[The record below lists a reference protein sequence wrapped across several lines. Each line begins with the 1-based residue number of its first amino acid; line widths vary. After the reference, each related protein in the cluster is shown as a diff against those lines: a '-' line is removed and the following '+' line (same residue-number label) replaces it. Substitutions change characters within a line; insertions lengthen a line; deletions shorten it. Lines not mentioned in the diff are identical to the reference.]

1 MKKSALLIG
10 LFILFA
16 GFVSLNS
23 RAQEAPAMPEN
34 FLVIEE
40 FVTPSDMAAFIEA
53 QQKAVDLWKKH
64 DFGIS
69 LYTYRTA
76 EDSYYWVVPIANF
89 GGIDDVFQKAN
100 AVVAKMEEDGY
111 DADKEFK
118 DLSTTR
124 QSVLHWMKDLSYHP
138 NGNMGQTAD
147 KPYCEWTF
155 VSLRAGHEKAAAGVV
170 QKYIDFYKSVDE
182 NYEWDIYAVSLGY
195 DTPMWIL
202 MNRDES
208 ELAMREHEAELSE
221 KYADTFRKLWM
232 EFSTHVRKYEN
243 QKGWYLPKW
252 SLNVP
257 E

>member
-1 MKKSALLIG
+1 MKKSFLLIG
-10 LFILFA
+10 LFILFT
-16 GFVSLNS
+16 GFATLIT
-23 RAQEAPAMPEN
+23 RAQEIPAMPEN

-40 FVTPSDMAAFIEA
+40 FVAPSDLAAFNEA

-76 EDSYYWVVPIANF
+76 ESSIYWVIPIENF
-89 GGIDDVFQKAN
+89 GGIDEVFSKAN
-100 AVVAKMEEDGY
+100 EVVAKMEADGY

-124 QSVLHWMKDLSYHP
+124 QSVLHWAKDLSYHP

-147 KPYCEWTF
+147 NPYCEWLF
-155 VSLRAGHEKAAAGVV
+155 VSLRSGHEKAAAGVIK
-170 QKYIDFYKSVDE
+170 KYIEFYNSIE
-182 NYEWDIYAVSLGY
+182 ETEEWDVYAVALGY

-202 MNRDES
+202 MFRDES
-208 ELAMREHEAELSE
+208 ELAMRQHEAALGE
-221 KYADTFRKLWM
+221 KYEDTFRELWM
-232 EFSTHVRKYEN
+232 EFSTHIRKIEN
-243 QKGWYLPKW
+243 QKGWFLPGW
-252 SLNVP
+252 SLNLP

>member
-1 MKKSALLIG
+1 MKKLGLLIC
-10 LFILFA
+10 LLILFT
-16 GFVSLNS
+16 GFFTLNL

-40 FVTPSDMAAFIEA
+40 FVAPSDMAAFNEA

-76 EDSYYWVVPIANF
+76 ENSIYWVVPIQDF
-89 GGIDDVFQKAN
+89 GGIDDVFSKADDI
-100 AVVAKMEEDGY
+100 VAKMEADGY

-124 QSVLHWMKDLSYHP
+124 QSVLHWVKDLSYHP
-138 NGNMGQTAD
+138 EGNMGQSAD

-155 VSLRAGHEKAAAGVV
+155 VSLRSGHEKAAAGVV
-170 QKYIDFYKSVDE
+170 KKYIDFYNSVGE
-182 NYEWDIYAVSLGY
+182 NYEWDIYAVALGY

-202 MNRDES
+202 MNRAES
-208 ELAMREHEAELSE
+208 ELAMREQEAKLSE
-221 KYADTFRKLWM
+221 KYQDTFRELWM

-243 QKGWYLPKW
+243 QKGWFLPAW
-252 SLNVP
+252 SLNLP

>member
-1 MKKSALLIG
+1 MKKLGLLIC
-10 LFILFA
+10 LLILFT
-16 GFVSLNS
+16 GFFTLNLC
-23 RAQEAPAMPEN
+23 AQEAPAMPEN

-40 FVTPSDMAAFIEA
+40 FVAPSDMAAFNEA

-76 EDSYYWVVPIANF
+76 ENSIYWVVPIQDF
-89 GGIDDVFQKAN
+89 GGIDDVFSKADDI
-100 AVVAKMEEDGY
+100 VAKMEADGY

-124 QSVLHWMKDLSYHP
+124 QSVLHWVKDLSYHP
-138 NGNMGQTAD
+138 EGNMGQSAE

-155 VSLRAGHEKAAAGVV
+155 VSLRSGHEKAAAGVV
-170 QKYIDFYKSVDE
+170 KKYIDFYNSVGE
-182 NYEWDIYAVSLGY
+182 NYEWDIYAVALGY

-202 MNRDES
+202 MNRAES
-208 ELAMREHEAELSE
+208 ELAMREQEAKLSE
-221 KYADTFRKLWM
+221 KYQDTFRELWM

-243 QKGWYLPKW
+243 QKGWFLPAW
-252 SLNVP
+252 SLNLP

>member
-10 LFILFA
+10 LLVLFA
-16 GFVSLNS
+16 GFVSLTS

-40 FVTPSDMAAFIEA
+40 FVAPSDMAAFIEA

-76 EDSYYWVVPIANF
+76 ENSFYWVAPIANF

-100 AVVAKMEEDGY
+100 TVVAKMEEDGY

-138 NGNMGQTAD
+138 DGNMGQTAE

-170 QKYIDFYKSVDE
+170 KKYIDFYNSIDE

-208 ELAMREHEAELSE
+208 ELAMREHEAELNA

-232 EFSTHVRKYEN
+232 EFSMHVRKFEN
-243 QKGWYLPKW
+243 QKGWYLPNW